1 MAKLE
6 LEVTADLIGDLK
18 RLAQSHYGES
28 GGAAVDRVVEAAI
41 EMSLLRAQLAEQ
53 GNIEIEEPVSTWE
66 FAEAA
71 GNEPLPDG
79 ITNRIFNRG
88 NRE

>member
-41 EMSLLRAQLAEQ
+41 E
-53 GNIEIEEPVSTWE
+53 STWE

-79 ITNRIFNRG
+79 ITNWIFNRG
-88 NRE
+88 KRE